1 MVRPRFGGHTDVW
14 QLLVVLLDSAPLRRH
29 WAHLPTRWAT
39 SSRRQRP
46 FKGREGA
53 RESRAYF
60 FFAAR

>member
-1 MVRPRFGGHTDVW
+1 MRVFVTAPGDRGRS
-14 QLLVVLLDSAPLRRH
+14 LSDSNPEWSKTMRDLK
-29 WAHLPTRWAT
+29 PTST
-39 SSRRQRP
+39 P